1 MFHELNFWGLLT
13 LKIGLITDGTKKHLK
28 YLKMEYSF
36 YDFLKLLGSLALF
49 LYGMKIMSEGLQK
62 FAGDRLRRILTAM
75 TTNRVTGVLTGVLI
89 TALVQSSSATTV
101 MVVSFVNAGLLT
113 LSQSIGVI
121 MGANIGTTVTAWII
135 SALGFKVDIAAFALP
150 LLAFGIPLL
159 FSQKSN
165 RKYVGEFI
173 FGFSFLFMGLSYLK
187 NNAPDLSQNPDM
199 LAFVQNYT
207 DMGFISILLFVLIG
221 TVLTMVVQA
230 SAATMAIT
238 LIMCANGWISFELG
252 AALVLGENI
261 GTTITA
267 NLAALTGNTQARR
280 AALAHLAFNVFGVLW
295 VLCLFVPFTEAVSWF
310 VENVMGSNDPSVAV
324 SFKLSAF
331 HTAFNICNVLILI
344 WFVPFIERTVCAIIP
359 LKEQDEE
366 YRLRF
371 ISGGMLSTAEL
382 SILQASKEIHLF
394 AERTHRMFGMVR
406 DLLHTEKDDDFN
418 RVFSRVEKYEN
429 ISDSME
435 LEIANYLNKV
445 SEGRLSSE
453 SKLQIR
459 GMLRE
464 VTEIESIG
472 DSCYNLARTIS
483 RKRQSNEDFVQ
494 KQYDH
499 IHFMMELADEAL
511 TQMIKV
517 VERTE
522 HNALDVNK
530 SYNLEN
536 EINNYRN
543 QLKNQN
549 IVDVNN
555 KEYSYQMGVYYMD
568 IIAECEKLG
577 DYVVNVVEA
586 SCDIKE
592 KKAS

>member
-1 MFHELNFWGLLT
+1 
-13 LKIGLITDGTKKHLK
+13 
-28 YLKMEYSF
+28 MEYSF
-36 YDFLKLLGSLALF
+36 YDFLKLIGSLGLF

-62 FAGDRLRRILTAM
+62 VAGDRLRSILTAM

-89 TALVQSSSATTV
+89 TALIQSSSATTV

-113 LSQSIGVI
+113 LAESISVI

-135 SALGFKVDIAAFALP
+135 SIFGFKVDMAAFALP
-150 LLAFGIPLL
+150 LLAIALPLI
-159 FSQKSN
+159 FSGKSN
-165 RKYVGEFI
+165 RKSIGEFI

-187 NNAPDLSQNPDM
+187 ANAPDLNANPEM

-207 DMGFISILLFVLIG
+207 DMGFFSILLFLFIG
-221 TVLTMVVQA
+221 TILTMIVQA

-238 LIMCANGWISFELG
+238 LIMCANGWISLELG

-267 NLAALTGNTQARR
+267 NLAALTANTQAKR
-280 AALAHLAFNVFGVLW
+280 AALAHFVFNVFGVIW
-295 VLCLFVPFTEAVSWF
+295 VLIIFHPFMELVNWVVDTF
-310 VENVMGSNDPSVAV
+310 FQSNNPEVAI
-324 SFKLSAF
+324 SYKLSAF
-331 HTAFNICNVLILI
+331 HSIFNICNVCILI
-344 WFVPFIERTVCAIIP
+344 WGVKLIERTVCALIHP
-359 LKEQDEE
+359 KEEDEE
-366 YRLRF
+366 PRLRF
-371 ISGGMLSTAEL
+371 ITGGMLSTAEL
-382 SILQASKEIHLF
+382 SILQARKEIHLF
-394 AERTHRMFGMVR
+394 AERTHRMFGMVQ

-418 RVFSRVEKYEN
+418 KVFSRVEKYEN

-435 LEIANYLNKV
+435 LEIANYLNQV

-459 GMLRE
+459 AMLRE

-472 DSCYNLARTIS
+472 DSCYNLARTIN
-483 RKRQSNEDFVQ
+483 RKRQTNQDFTE
-494 KQYDH
+494 KQYEH
-499 IHFMMELADEAL
+499 IHFMMKLTDDAL
-511 TQMIKV
+511 EQMIVV
-517 VERTE
+517 VEHPE
-522 HNALDVNK
+522 HAGADVNK
-530 SYNLEN
+530 SFNLEN

-549 IVDVNN
+549 ILDVNN
-555 KEYSYQMGVYYMD
+555 KEYDYQMGVYYMD

-586 SCDIKE
+586 SSDIKE

>member
-1 MFHELNFWGLLT
+1 
-13 LKIGLITDGTKKHLK
+13 
-28 YLKMEYSF
+28 MEYSF

-75 TTNRVTGVLTGVLI
+75 TTNRVTGVLTGMLI
-89 TALVQSSSATTV
+89 TALIQSSSATTV

-165 RKYVGEFI
+165 RKSLGEFI

-187 NNAPDLSQNPDM
+187 DNAPDLSQNPDM
-199 LAFVQNYT
+199 LAFVQDYT
-207 DMGFISILLFVLIG
+207 DMGFFSIILFVLIG
-221 TVLTMVVQA
+221 TVLTMIVQA

-280 AALAHLAFNVFGVLW
+280 AALAHLVFNVFGVIW
-295 VLCLFVPFTEAVSWF
+295 VLCLFGPFTEGVSWF
-310 VENVMGSNDPSVAV
+310 VENVMGSNDPAVAV

-331 HTAFNICNVLILI
+331 HTCFNICNVLILI
-344 WFVPFIERTVCAIIP
+344 WFVKFIERTVCAIIP
-359 LKEQDEE
+359 QKEQDEE

-371 ISGGMLSTAEL
+371 ITGGMLSTAEL

-406 DLLHTEKDDDFN
+406 TLLHTEKDDDFN
-418 RVFSRVEKYEN
+418 QVFSRIEKYEN

-445 SEGRLSSE
+445 SDGRLSSE

-459 GMLRE
+459 AMLRE

-472 DSCYNLARTIS
+472 DSCYNLARTIN
-483 RKRQSNEDFVQ
+483 RRRQSNQDFIE
-494 KQYDH
+494 KQYEH
-499 IHFMMELADEAL
+499 IHFMMKLADEAL
-511 TQMIKV
+511 AQMIV
-517 VERTE
+517 VLDHPE
-522 HNALDVNK
+522 HSEYQSIDVNK
-530 SYNLEN
+530 SFNLEN

-586 SCDIKE
+586 SSDIKE